1 MPTYRRLL
9 IAWIFVPL
17 HRLVF
22 RLSRGRLL
30 GRLEGQGVLILVTRG
45 RRSGRHR
52 SSPLIYF
59 QFDGSD
65 DLIVVGS
72 NYGLSRHPAWYL
84 NVSADPAVSVESAGG
99 RFQAEARIT
108 RGEERSELYARVE
121 TANAR
126 FAAYRAAT
134 DREIPVVVLRRIAP

>member
-17 HRLVF
+17 HRFVF

-45 RRSGRHR
+45 RRSGRRR

-59 QFDGSD
+59 RFDGSD

-72 NYGLSRHPAWYL
+72 NYGRDRHPAWYL
-84 NVSADPAVSVESAGG
+84 NASADPAVSVETAGE
-99 RFQAEARIT
+99 RLPAEARIT

-121 TANAR
+121 EANPR
-126 FAAYRAAT
+126 FAGYRTAT
-134 DREIPVVVLRRIAP
+134 EREIPVVVLRRIAR